1 MRASM
6 VPYILVM
13 ALTTYLIRML
23 PMTFFTKKIKSRFAR
38 SFIHY
43 IPYSVLSAM
52 TFPAVFYATG
62 ELLPAAVGT
71 AVAVVLAY
79 TKRPLLVVALA
90 CCAAAYLTF
99 FLI

>member
-1 MRASM
+1 MRAYLL
-6 VPYILVM
+6 PYILVM

-43 IPYSVLSAM
+43 IPYSVLAAM
-52 TFPAVFYATG
+52 SFPAVFFATG

-71 AVAVVLAY
+71 LAAVVLAY
-79 TKRPLLVVALA
+79 AECPLLVVALA
-90 CCAAAYLTF
+90 SCASAYLTF